1 MEAEGITFGLN
12 ALMSIL
18 FGVAGAVGFW
28 FKIKGSVNLLEQRIE
43 TLEANDKIFNKR
55 IEALKGE
62 VKENRDKADK
72 SVNDITGKMQE
83 MELRIIKA
91 IHEIKK

>member
-28 FKIKGSVNLLEQRIE
+28 FKIKGSVNLLEQRKQK
-43 TLEANDKIFNKR
+43 KIKLMSEFQRQK
-55 IEALKGE
+55 
-62 VKENRDKADK
+62 
-72 SVNDITGKMQE
+72 
-83 MELRIIKA
+83 
-91 IHEIKK
+91 